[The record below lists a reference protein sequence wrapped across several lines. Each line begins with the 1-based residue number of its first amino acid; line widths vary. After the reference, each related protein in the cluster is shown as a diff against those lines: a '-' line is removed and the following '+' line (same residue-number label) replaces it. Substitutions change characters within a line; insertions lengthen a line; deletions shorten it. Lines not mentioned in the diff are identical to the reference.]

1 VAFSPDGKTL
11 SAGATADPKA
21 GPKTGPQANGI
32 TYLWDVKTGKQIRTF
47 SPGGGAE
54 AFSPDGS
61 TLATAGGP
69 GSSST
74 YLWDVATD
82 RKIATLNDHHHSR
95 IKSVAFSASG
105 GLLAVNDANG
115 TVYVWKLPRGRGAP
129 SIHAVLSL
137 QGFVNSDAVAFSPQ
151 GATLVMGGSDGQA
164 YLWNATTG
172 NIRALAAP
180 VGSEITSVAYSPD
193 GQELAAGDTGGVTYV
208 WNLATGNGVTL
219 PDPDSMGIES
229 VAFGPGNESLATGD
243 TNGKTYVWHLP
254 ATKPVKTLANPTTA
268 SAPLRAAVFSV
279 AFSPRGTLATIDT
292 DGHAYLWKVR

>member
-1 VAFSPDGKTL
+1 MGCEERN
-11 SAGATADPKA
+11 ADQDLQP
-21 GPKTGPQANGI
+21 
-32 TYLWDVKTGKQIRTF
+32 RRR
-47 SPGGGAE
+47 AE
-54 AFSPDGS
+54 AFSPDGT

-69 GSSST
+69 DNSST
-74 YLWDVATD
+74 YLWDVATG
-82 RKIATLNDHHHSR
+82 RKIAMLTDHQHSR

-105 GLLAVNDANG
+105 GLLAVNAVNG
-115 TVYVWKLPRGRGAP
+115 TVYVWKLPGGGAP

-137 QGFVNSDAVAFSPQ
+137 QGFVNSDAVAFSPR

-164 YLWNATTG
+164 YLWSASTG

-208 WNLATGNGVTL
+208 WNLATGDGVTL

-243 TNGKTYVWHLP
+243 TNGKTYLWHLP
-254 ATKPVKTLANPTTA
+254 AIKPVKTLANPTTA
-268 SAPLRAAVFSV
+268 SAPRRAAVFSV
-279 AFSPRGTLATIDT
+279 AFSPGARSPPSTRTATRTCGRCADPADLAGQADQAGWALRRPAAGITELSR
-292 DGHAYLWKVR
+292 A